1 MKNLNDIIIERLHIT
16 KDTKVNDNEFEE
28 FGKGEW
34 IDFYIDD
41 ILKKSNSRI
50 KLIHGERHLLNIKIH
65 PGSQVY
71 FISDENL
78 PRGGKLVNLLKKL
91 PSYIIGNSFDQ
102 LQLYEQD
109 NFYILAH
116 IYFDENNKSIA
127 NTYISPK

>member
-50 KLIHGERHLLNIKIH
+50 KLIDVSKGLEI
-65 PGSQVY
+65 
-71 FISDENL
+71 
-78 PRGGKLVNLLKKL
+78 
-91 PSYIIGNSFDQ
+91 
-102 LQLYEQD
+102 
-109 NFYILAH
+109 
-116 IYFDENNKSIA
+116 
-127 NTYISPK
+127 